1 MGTKTLR
8 YPVLKGFVLKRSIF
22 KYLKILSCFKIVG
35 TYIFIYGYSYFLN
48 FQFPKNNPK
57 FL

>member
-22 KYLKILSCFKIVG
+22 KYLKILSCCKIVG
-35 TYIFIYGYSYFLN
+35 TYIFVYGYNNCLN
-48 FQFPKNNPK
+48 YQFPKNKP
-57 FL
+57 

>member
-48 FQFPKNNPK
+48 FQFPKNNP
-57 FL
+57 